1 MNAIRAAHRASLRP
15 RRSQLVLVALLV
27 ALPLLA
33 ACGDDNDHSFTDPT
47 ATATRAAAT
56 GTATR
61 APATPTSTAMIAATA
76 TATLPPLS
84 TPTATATA
92 TGTTAATITPTPT
105 ATSVARFTGSVE
117 EFYEVPS
124 PLPAGEPGALIRV
137 QDISANAQSTTV
149 RIMYH
154 SRDTLDRDRAV
165 TGTLT
170 YPNGVAPEG
179 GWPVVSLAH
188 GTTGLASPCAPSRGG
203 RAAPTFGVAA
213 VGVATD
219 YIGLGPVGELH
230 PYLSR
235 VSEAH
240 SVIDAVRAAR
250 NMSEAEAGTRWL
262 AIGHSQGGHAAIAT
276 NEVGAAYAP
285 ELELLGTIALAPGA
299 LFDRTY
305 GALDEIVVRIVSVMA
320 LYGAPSEH
328 PEVIPADYVG
338 PEAAAAAPVIEE
350 KCLNDIIAA
359 FVGLDANTFW
369 SHNPME
375 TEPARSVALSND
387 VGGVSVDAPL
397 FLISGTADQTV
408 VIDRA
413 RDLFAKLCDAGQVTE
428 YLELEGATHD
438 NEYAQG
444 AAQISA
450 WLQDRLDGKPAVDS
464 CE

>member
-1 MNAIRAAHRASLRP
+1 
-15 RRSQLVLVALLV
+15 V
-27 ALPLLA
+27 
-33 ACGDDNDHSFTDPT
+33 
-47 ATATRAAAT
+47 
-56 GTATR
+56 
-61 APATPTSTAMIAATA
+61 
-76 TATLPPLS
+76 
-84 TPTATATA
+84 
-92 TGTTAATITPTPT
+92 
-105 ATSVARFTGSVE
+105 RFTGSVE

-124 PLPAGEPGALIRV
+124 PLPGGEPGALIRV

-170 YPNGVAPEG
+170 YPNSVAPEG

-203 RAAPTFGVAA
+203 GAAPTFGVAA

-235 VSEAH
+235 LSEAR

-250 NMSEAEAGTRWL
+250 NMSEAEAGARWL

-285 ELELLGTIALAPGA
+285 ELELLGTISLAPGA
-299 LFDRTY
+299 LFDRVY
-305 GALDEIVVRIVSVMA
+305 GGVDEIVVRIVSVMA

-328 PEVIPADYVG
+328 PEIIPADYVG

-359 FVGLDANTFW
+359 FVGLDPDTFW

-387 VGGVSVDAPL
+387 VGAVSVDAPL

-408 VIDRA
+408 VIQRA
-413 RDLFAKLCDAGQVTE
+413 RDLFTKLCDAGQVTE

-444 AAQISA
+444 AAQITA